1 MGVTAALTHHVASNF
16 VDLVC
21 HSPQR
26 EQLYQSHH
34 IGERQ
39 GPPPSCERQGGPS
52 TTVGVG
58 HRGNLGAN
66 NDGSKGDGQRAGERK
81 NGRRRVGR
89 GGGRRRHKNLTDG
102 PYRW

>member
-52 TTVGVG
+52 VTVGQGIGAAWALTMMGARGMGSALGRERMGEGGLVG
-58 HRGNLGAN
+58 EGVEEGI
-66 NDGSKGDGQRAGERK
+66 KI
-81 NGRRRVGR
+81 
-89 GGGRRRHKNLTDG
+89 
-102 PYRW
+102 